1 MEDTLINFLLLNKI
15 KRSELNLIRLLMNDR
30 YTITQLSKVFHWY
43 QLKSSLEKFEK
54 LNIVIKKEGK
64 FLVDNNNPFVKL
76 LLKSLR

>member
-43 QLKSSLEKFEK
+43 QLKSSLEKLGK
-54 LNIVIKKEGK
+54 LNIIIKSEGK
-64 FLVDNNNPFVKL
+64 LLANKDNHFIKL
-76 LLKSLR
+76 LLKEMK